1 VRWFDGTDGRT
12 DDERAFLDALRH
24 LAASSDWAIVPDDTW
39 SVPLGVPLYLS
50 IDIPAMSSFPG
61 TRAAHQLEVALW
73 PPDSHRGLRLDGF
86 WGNSATP
93 LDDFWPLEGGK
104 LLVVGVEA
112 RAEDL
117 AAWTMRWI
125 ERQLDRR
132 LRLQRWKTGGAV
144 VTTEDTSEHVGLRGA
159 PWRRHLGAPS
169 AELVVP
175 AAQAH
180 AFFTD
185 PRDP

>member
-1 VRWFDGTDGRT
+1 MQWFDGTDGRT
-12 DDERAFLDALRH
+12 DDERALLDALRG
-24 LAASSDWAIVPDDTW
+24 LASSSDWAIGHDTW
-39 SVPLGVPLYLS
+39 PVALGVPLYLS
-50 IDIPAMSSFPG
+50 IDIPALSTFRG
-61 TRAAHQLEVALW
+61 TRAAHQLEAARW

-112 RAEDL
+112 MAADL
-117 AAWTMRWI
+117 AAWTGRRI
-125 ERQLDRR
+125 EHQLDRR

-144 VTTEDTSEHVGLRGA
+144 VATEDTSEHVGLRGG
-159 PWRRHLGAPS
+159 PWRRLGVPS
-169 AELVVP
+169 AEVVLP

-185 PRDP
+185 P